1 MPVKKKVHFKSSV
14 VYKDMV
20 LKQNFSLYFPI
31 QLWRAT
37 DGRVR
42 LQPPVLLT
50 SDNEKYT
57 FRETFWPESVDEKEK
72 LRTTWVFETTFWGFH
87 PKYFME
93 LSRGFVTLV
102 ASQNTI
108 FPFETKTVDVYDL
121 STDIFQDETS
131 FLGSFGFIAYAY
143 PVPGTVLLSFHTNGT
158 REHLLQRTVLC
169 PLDQGCPVDHTEY
182 SELPSRG
189 QTVPYYDVGVSGV
202 SISVYVFT
210 QKPLGQYFQMN
221 GEGLCLPSSNPRDFS
236 SIRECMHAS
245 LENKVLWYR
254 AFTQTNNKDL
264 QQIMLTYPISRLH
277 PALRAWIA
285 LVLCGLVLIII
296 SLRIVL

>member
-1 MPVKKKVHFKSSV
+1 
-14 VYKDMV
+14 MV
-20 LKQNFSLYFPI
+20 LKQIFSLYFPI
-31 QLWRAT
+31 QLWRAH

-42 LQPPVLLT
+42 LQPPNLLA
-50 SDNEKYT
+50 SDTKTYT
-57 FRETFWPESVDEKEK
+57 FTETFWPIDVDQKDK
-72 LRTTWVFETTFWGFH
+72 LETTWSLETTFWGFH

-93 LSRGFVTLV
+93 FSRGFVTLV
-102 ASQNTI
+102 ASQNTV

-143 PVPGTVLLSFHTNGT
+143 PIPGTALLYLRTNGV
-158 REHLLQRTVLC
+158 REHLLQQTVLC
-169 PLDQGCPVDHTEY
+169 PLDQGCPVDTGY

-189 QTVPYYDVGVSGV
+189 QTVPYYDVGISGV
-202 SISVYVFT
+202 SLFVYVFT
-210 QKPLGQYFQMN
+210 QKPVGEYFKLN
-221 GEGLCLPSSNPRDFS
+221 GEGLCLPSSDPRDFP

-245 LENKVLWYR
+245 LKNKVLWYR

-264 QQIMLTYPISRLH
+264 QQVMLTYPIRLLH
-277 PALRAWIA
+277 PALRVWIA
-285 LVLCGLVLIII
+285 LVLCGFVLTII